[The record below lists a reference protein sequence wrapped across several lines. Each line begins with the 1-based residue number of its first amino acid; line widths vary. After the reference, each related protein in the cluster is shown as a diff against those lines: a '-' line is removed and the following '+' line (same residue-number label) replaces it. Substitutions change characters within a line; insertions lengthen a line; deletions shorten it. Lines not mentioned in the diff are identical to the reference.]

1 MYGSLD
7 ISVSGMVAQRSR
19 MDVISANL
27 ANQGAT
33 RNAQGEI
40 SPFRRRIAIF
50 MPGDPSSGT
59 SRGREMGVHVSE
71 IRLDDSPFQK
81 RYDPHHPDAGE
92 NGYVLMPNVN
102 PAIEQVNALETARAY
117 EANVAAA
124 EATKTMLAQ
133 ALRLIA

>member
-7 ISVSGMVAQRSR
+7 ISVSGMIALRTR

-27 ANQGAT
+27 ANQNAT

-40 SPFRRRIAIF
+40 SPFRRRIAVF
-50 MPGDPSSGT
+50 MPGDPTSST
-59 SRGREMGVHVSE
+59 KPGREKGVHVSE
-71 IRLDDSPFQK
+71 IMLDESPFQK

-92 NGYVLMPNVN
+92 DGYVLTPNVN
-102 PAIEQVNALETARAY
+102 PAIEQVNAVETARAY

-133 ALRLIA
+133 ALRLIG